1 MRPTKEKRL
10 QLVGSKKWIRTELE
24 SSRENFDFMW
34 AKDWPLYHLPIAWA
48 WELDRELNSGNLPFI
63 IEWKKKHGKVKP
75 VAETIE
81 PAAEILHLEGD
92 EVRDLYP
99 INPNGYFPTLGG
111 GQFYYYA
118 LKVNLRRGEDEI
130 LADLKEEI
138 KRLKHGTSTFE
149 HRRQPGRVLTRKD
162 YISRFRDL
170 AIYRMSVAGIRSKE
184 QMSWLSSEMIT
195 PKKIKTRRGVPT
207 KGETL
212 DMSFSNW
219 NHKRAATIKR
229 IVERL
234 RSLKWCAE
242 LAGVGQDK
250 NPRPNWFDNFIDL
263 DGW

>member
-10 QLVGSKKWIRTELE
+10 QLVGSKKWTRAELE
-24 SSRENFDFMW
+24 SPRENFDFMW
-34 AKDWPLYHLPIAWA
+34 AKDWPLHHLPIAWA
-48 WELDRELNSGNLPFI
+48 WELDRELGSGNPPFI
-63 IEWKKKHGKVKP
+63 IAWKNKFGDTKSDDEVKP
-75 VAETIE
+75 
-81 PAAEILHLEGD
+81 AARFLQLED
-92 EVRDLYP
+92 EELRELYP
-99 INPNGYFPTLGG
+99 FNPDGNRYNMGLPEYHC
-111 GQFYYYA
+111 YA
-118 LKVNLRRGEDEI
+118 GKINLRRTDDEI
-130 LADLKEEI
+130 LADLKKGI
-138 KRLKHGTSTFE
+138 QKFKRNISSLKH
-149 HRRQPGRVLTRKD
+149 QPGRVLTRKD

-207 KGETL
+207 TRETL
-212 DMSFSNW
+212 DMSFPNW

-229 IVERL
+229 TVERL

-263 DGW
+263 DGC

>member
-10 QLVGSKKWIRTELE
+10 QLVGSKKWTRAELE
-24 SSRENFDFMW
+24 SPRENFDFMW
-34 AKDWPLYHLPIAWA
+34 AKDWPLHHLPIAWA
-48 WELDRELNSGNLPFI
+48 WELDRELGSGNPPFI
-63 IEWKKKHGKVKP
+63 IAWKNKFGDTKSDDEVKP
-75 VAETIE
+75 
-81 PAAEILHLEGD
+81 AARFLQLED
-92 EVRDLYP
+92 EELRELYP
-99 INPNGYFPTLGG
+99 FNPDGNRYNMGLPEYHC
-111 GQFYYYA
+111 YA
-118 LKVNLRRGEDEI
+118 VKINLRRTDDEI
-130 LADLKEEI
+130 LADLKKGI
-138 KRLKHGTSTFE
+138 QKFKRNISSLKH
-149 HRRQPGRVLTRKD
+149 QPGRVLTRKD

-212 DMSFSNW
+212 DMSFPNW

-229 IVERL
+229 TVERL

-263 DGW
+263 DGC